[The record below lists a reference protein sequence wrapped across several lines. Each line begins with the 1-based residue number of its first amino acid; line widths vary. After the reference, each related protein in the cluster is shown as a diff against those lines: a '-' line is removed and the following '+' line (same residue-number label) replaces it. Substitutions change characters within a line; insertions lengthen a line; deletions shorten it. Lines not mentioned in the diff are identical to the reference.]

1 MKRCSEKCS
10 KFTGEHL
17 YVVVGVGG
25 GGGGGCGVI
34 FGGGEFSGGV
44 EVLRS

>member
-17 YVVVGVGG
+17 YVVEGGEGSGVIGG
-25 GGGGGCGVI
+25 GGGSSVLKWGV
-34 FGGGEFSGGV
+34 V
-44 EVLRS
+44 T

>member
-25 GGGGGCGVI
+25 GGESGVICEGGGSSVLKWGV
-34 FGGGEFSGGV
+34 V
-44 EVLRS
+44 T

>member
-25 GGGGGCGVI
+25 GESGVICEGGGSSVLKWGV
-34 FGGGEFSGGV
+34 V
-44 EVLRS
+44 T

>member
-25 GGGGGCGVI
+25 GGGESGVI
-34 FGGGEFSGGV
+34 CEGGGSSVLKWGV
-44 EVLRS
+44 VT